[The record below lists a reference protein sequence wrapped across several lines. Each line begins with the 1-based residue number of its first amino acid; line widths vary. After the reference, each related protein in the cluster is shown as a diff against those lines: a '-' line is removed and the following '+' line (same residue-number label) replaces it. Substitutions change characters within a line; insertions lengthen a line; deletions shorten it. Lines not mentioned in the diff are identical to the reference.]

1 MVTVTVVV
9 PDVIVVD
16 VDLDVGVDL
25 DVDVDLGVD
34 VDVDVDLDLDLD
46 LDLGLD
52 LALGVGAGV
61 DAGVGVAAVVAV
73 PLERLQQWPETEPG
87 AANGRIAV
95 SADDRGRDSKGPMEP
110 YGTWRETAS
119 RSAMVWWIWCASA
132 FKTSNVVYSLKQA
145 RASRSE
151 TQRKMGRANMPR
163 RQGAKV
169 PRGAPNPGLVQ
180 GRGCLLLPF
189 HSFGF

>member
-16 VDLDVGVDL
+16 VDLDVGVDLDVDVDLGVDVDL

-132 FKTSNVVYSLKQA
+132 FKCCLFVE
-145 RASRSE
+145 ASPSVTVRNS
-151 TQRKMGRANMPR
+151 TQDGTCQHAKAPGCE
-163 RQGAKV
+163 GAK
-169 PRGAPNPGLVQ
+169 
-180 GRGCLLLPF
+180 GCP
-189 HSFGF
+189 